1 MSSKLVPSLCPYCA
15 VGCGM
20 YLEVEKGRAIGLEY
34 MTDHPACQGALCPKG
49 NAVLEVLNHEE
60 RLKYPLKKAGGEFVR
75 ISWDEAL
82 DMAASGL
89 ARNIKK
95 HGPKSVG
102 FLASS
107 RCNNEENYLMQ
118 KLSRLLGS
126 PHVDNCARLCHSPT
140 VVGLGAVLGT
150 GAMTNNLIDLENSRC
165 ILAIGTNFTEAHP
178 IVSRWAQKAKD
189 NGATVIVAD
198 PRITSTSW
206 MADLHLRIK
215 PGSDIDLLRAMMK
228 VIIDEGLADRNFIEQ
243 RTEGFVELAAGLK
256 DYSLEEAAQLTG
268 VPAGDIARAARIYA
282 RSPASALL
290 YSMGI
295 TQHICGT
302 DNVKACATLALVTGQ
317 IGRPG
322 AGVWPMRGQNNVQGN
337 CDMGGMAEFYPGYKR
352 ASDPATLEFFKAA
365 WRANDLPL
373 GPGLTAT
380 EMTEAALEGSL
391 KAMYLIGEDP
401 VTCDANINKTKAA
414 LDKLDF
420 LVVQEIFMTPT
431 AMMADLVLPAA
442 AWAEKDGSY
451 TSMERRVQWIDQAVP
466 PIGEAREGLWI
477 INEIGRRLGLDLAGR
492 SAAEVLK
499 EINRLVPQYGG
510 MTRDRIAQVGGLRW
524 PCADEKHPG
533 TDILHQ
539 ERFSTPDGRA
549 RMANVQNRPPGE
561 ETSPEYPLL
570 LSTGRIVV
578 QYNSGSMTRRSPS
591 LQEMDGELYVEI
603 NPQDASELRVQHG
616 DMVKVKTVRGQTEA
630 RARVTEKVKP
640 GMVFMPFH
648 WQGTNIITSDALDPV
663 AKIPEYKMAACR
675 IETMA

>member
-1 MSSKLVPSLCPYCA
+1 
-15 VGCGM
+15 
-20 YLEVEKGRAIGLEY
+20 
-34 MTDHPACQGALCPKG
+34 
-49 NAVLEVLNHEE
+49 
-60 RLKYPLKKAGGEFVR
+60 
-75 ISWDEAL
+75 
-82 DMAASGL
+82 
-89 ARNIKK
+89 
-95 HGPKSVG
+95 
-102 FLASS
+102 
-107 RCNNEENYLMQ
+107 
-118 KLSRLLGS
+118 
-126 PHVDNCARLCHSPT
+126 
-140 VVGLGAVLGT
+140 
-150 GAMTNNLIDLENSRC
+150 
-165 ILAIGTNFTEAHP
+165 
-178 IVSRWAQKAKD
+178 
-189 NGATVIVAD
+189 
-198 PRITSTSW
+198 
-206 MADLHLRIK
+206 
-215 PGSDIDLLRAMMK
+215 
-228 VIIDEGLADRNFIEQ
+228 
-243 RTEGFVELAAGLK
+243 
-256 DYSLEEAAQLTG
+256 
-268 VPAGDIARAARIYA
+268 
-282 RSPASALL
+282 
-290 YSMGI
+290 
-295 TQHICGT
+295 
-302 DNVKACATLALVTGQ
+302 
-317 IGRPG
+317 
-322 AGVWPMRGQNNVQGN
+322 
-337 CDMGGMAEFYPGYKR
+337 
-352 ASDPATLEFFKAA
+352 
-365 WRANDLPL
+365 
-373 GPGLTAT
+373 
-380 EMTEAALEGSL
+380 MTEAALEGSL

-466 PIGEAREGLWI
+466 PVGEAREGLWI

-561 ETSPEYPLL
+561 VTSTEYPLL

-591 LQEMDGELYVEI
+591 LQERDGELYVEI
-603 NPQDASELRVQHG
+603 NPQDASELGVRHG

-630 RARVTEKVKP
+630 RARIIEKVKP